1 MCARNPE
8 VMFAVGT
15 GAQIAIKECQE
26 QFKNQR
32 WNCSETPGKRAFGY
46 VFPVGSREAAAAYGA
61 WSAGISYSI
70 TQECSKGRIPNC
82 SCDYSKKG
90 SSYSEGWK
98 WGGCSANI
106 KYGGS
111 FAKRFIDA
119 REIEGDAR
127 SLMNLHN
134 NRAGRKAVEANVIT
148 TCKCHGV
155 SGSCT
160 LRTCWQT
167 LPPFRDIGN
176 YIKQRFEEARH
187 VRPVRSKKHRKLV
200 LRIRSI
206 SLWKKKRLKSGDLV
220 YLSESPNYCDYN
232 PEIGIIGTGG
242 RKCNKS
248 SNGPDSCK
256 VLCCGRGYNTLV
268 KTVKR
273 QCQCKF
279 HWCCKVI
286 CKVCSEVVE
295 ENFCK

>member
-134 NRAGRKAVEANVIT
+134 NRAGRKLSIHSSIAP
-148 TCKCHGV
+148 G
-155 SGSCT
+155 
-160 LRTCWQT
+160 LR
-167 LPPFRDIGN
+167 LDF
-176 YIKQRFEEARH
+176 
-187 VRPVRSKKHRKLV
+187 
-200 LRIRSI
+200 
-206 SLWKKKRLKSGDLV
+206 
-220 YLSESPNYCDYN
+220 
-232 PEIGIIGTGG
+232 
-242 RKCNKS
+242 
-248 SNGPDSCK
+248 
-256 VLCCGRGYNTLV
+256 
-268 KTVKR
+268 
-273 QCQCKF
+273 
-279 HWCCKVI
+279 
-286 CKVCSEVVE
+286 
-295 ENFCK
+295 